1 MHKLVRLGARRL
13 HLSETVLI
21 YYSFEGSIYYV
32 LNLNLKPVL
41 HLKNSINNAKYMV
54 QYGFIK
60 NNRVSGRV
68 VPRYYLDKLYVLLC
82 FKFKFKATVSDS
94 DFDKM

>member
-1 MHKLVRLGARRL
+1 MHQLVRLGARGL
-13 HLSETVLI
+13 HLSETVLTN
-21 YYSFEGSIYYV
+21 YGFEGSIYYV

-60 NNRVSGRV
+60 NNRVLGRV
-68 VPRYYLDKLYVLLC
+68 LP
-82 FKFKFKATVSDS
+82 
-94 DFDKM
+94 